1 MKLFLS
7 RLSGGR
13 SLYRRLADAVLLA
26 GVGLS
31 VYGWLASADSLR
43 QSENAAF
50 DAQAAAKVQ
59 RVVDYVDRYIDLCE
73 SLAAVFHSSVDVDRI
88 EFHQHVR
95 SLRIADRYPALQ
107 ALQYA
112 ARVPREQRAA
122 FEEAVRND
130 RSLRPEGYP
139 DYRIHPE
146 GDRDEYSPVVFNE
159 PMEGNEA
166 AFGYDH
172 AYDTDRRAVLERAR
186 DGARPMISPPLQLVQ
201 GSQPTRGLV
210 IRAPVY
216 AHGQPRDTPD
226 ERRLAYAGHVS
237 VVVRAADLL
246 RYALAD
252 HDASRYGVSVRDI
265 GDQSFQA
272 GEPGGSPQPVF
283 EGADVWT
290 HPYSAPPDADPADLR
305 LNVKAIGGRMWEI
318 AIARRPFD
326 PASQPYPLLVLLGGL
341 LGSAALWVALRVF
354 ADRYIRASE
363 LAERMSRQARESEA
377 RLRNVIDGTADGIL
391 TYDEQGRIASAN
403 TAALRMF
410 GRAEADM
417 LGRPMSALV
426 PLGDAARGGA
436 AVVFRPGTG
445 GEATGLRSDGRLFPM
460 ELSVSAVEF
469 DGARHYVAL
478 LRDISE
484 RRAAE
489 LAIEESQ
496 RQLRRADALRRTIYD
511 SAPFAIVATDLRGV
525 IQAINPAAEVL
536 LGYSAD
542 ELIGRATPVLY
553 HDRQEVAQRASQL
566 AAELGEPIE
575 PGAEV
580 FLARPRRGR
589 PDEREWTVVRKDGRR
604 VPVILVST
612 SMVSETGEPVG
623 FMGISY
629 DVTERKRA
637 EEHIRHMAHHDAL
650 TNLPNRVLLQER
662 LGAALVRARREG
674 DVLALMFIDL
684 DRFKNINDSL
694 GHHVGDAILKIVAE
708 RLHAAVRASDTVAR
722 MGGDE
727 FVVLLPKVA
736 QVSDCEAVA
745 QKMIAVLGEP
755 MQVGPHLLRVTPSI
769 GVATYP
775 EGGADPATLM
785 RAADAAMYHAKAQG
799 RNAYCMFNES
809 MTRHAAQ
816 RLALE
821 NDLHEALARGEM
833 HVVYQPQ
840 FECRSGRLVG
850 AEALVRWQ
858 RGTHGVVSPAEFIP
872 VAEENGLIVP
882 IGAWVLREACAQVRR
897 WEAATGAELR
907 VAVNLSPRQIESAD
921 LAERV
926 VATLREVDLPPHRL
940 ELEITESAIVRD
952 TLSTATVLARLRALG
967 ICIAIDD
974 FGIGYS
980 SLAYLRELPVDKFK
994 IDRSFL
1000 SAVPGSASDTR
1011 LAAAL
1016 IAMGHTLQVAL
1027 VAEGVETPEQLEF
1040 LRQHDCHEAQG
1051 YHLGRPMNAQAFEDL
1066 IRRQGGRADGGV
1078 ASMATEM
1085 APPAGIEP
1093 TSSA

>member
-1 MKLFLS
+1 MKFTLPGLS
-7 RLSGGR
+7 SRR
-13 SLYRRLADAVLLA
+13 ALYRRLADAVLVA
-26 GVGLS
+26 GLVLS
-31 VYGWLASADSLR
+31 VYGWQSSAQGLTDA
-43 QSENAAF
+43 EDDAF
-50 DAQAAAKVQ
+50 DALTVSRVQ
-59 RVVDYVDRYIDLCE
+59 RITDYLERYIDLSA
-73 SLAAVFHSSVDVDRI
+73 SLSALFHSSNDVDRV
-88 EFHQHVR
+88 EFNQHFR
-95 SLRIADRYPALQ
+95 SLHIPDRYPALQ
-107 ALQYA
+107 ALQFSQ
-112 ARVPREQRAA
+112 RVPGAQRDA
-122 FEEAVRND
+122 FEAAVRND
-130 RSLRPEGYP
+130 RSLRAEGYP
-139 DYRIHPE
+139 EFRIHPPGE
-146 GDRDEYSPVVFNE
+146 RDEYAPVIFNE
-159 PMEGNEA
+159 PMEGNES
-166 AFGYDH
+166 AFGHDH
-172 AYDTDRRAVLERAR
+172 AHEPARRRVLERAR
-186 DGARPMISPPLQLVQ
+186 DLARPALSPPLQLVQ
-201 GSQPTRGLV
+201 GTPPVKGLV
-210 IRAPVY
+210 IRSPVY
-216 AHGQPRDTPD
+216 AHGLPYETVEQ
-226 ERRLAYAGHVS
+226 RRQAYIGHVS

-252 HDASRYGVSVRDI
+252 HDASRYGVRIRDI
-265 GDQSFQA
+265 GNEAYRS
-272 GEPGGSPQPVF
+272 GEQHEPELLVF
-283 EGADVWT
+283 EGTDVWT
-290 HPYSAPPDADPADLR
+290 HPYTAPQQVDPDDQR
-305 LNVKAIGGRMWEI
+305 LTVKAVGGRMWEI
-318 AIARRPFD
+318 AVTRRPFD
-326 PASQPYPLLVLLGGL
+326 ATRQPYPLLVLLGGV
-341 LGSAALWVALRVF
+341 LGSVALWLALRVF
-354 ADRYIRASE
+354 ADRYTRASE
-363 LAERMSRQARESEA
+363 LAERMSRQARESET
-377 RLRNVIDGTADGIL
+377 RLRNVIDGTADGIV
-391 TYDEQGRIASAN
+391 TYDSRGTIVNAN
-403 TAALRMF
+403 AAALRMF
-410 GRAEADM
+410 GRTEDGLTGVAMASLM
-417 LGRPMSALV
+417 
-426 PLGDAARGGA
+426 PLEDGPDAAAVLFAPGGGHE
-436 AVVFRPGTG
+436 V
-445 GEATGLRSDGRLFPM
+445 TGLHPDGRLFPL
-460 ELSVSAVEF
+460 ELSVSAVDL
-469 DGARHYVAL
+469 DGERHFVGL

-525 IQAINPAAEVL
+525 IQAINPAAEIL

-553 HDRQEVAQRASQL
+553 HDRQEVALRASQL
-566 AAELGEPIE
+566 TAELGTPVE

-580 FLARPRRGR
+580 FLARARRGR
-589 PDEREWTVVRKDGRR
+589 PDEREWTLVRKDGRR

-612 SMVSETGEPVG
+612 SMVSDTGEPVG

-662 LGAALVRARREG
+662 LGAALVRARRES
-674 DVLALMFIDL
+674 DTLALMFIDL

-708 RLHAAVRASDTVAR
+708 RLHTAVRASDTVAR

-736 QVSDCEAVA
+736 HLNDCEVVA

-775 EGGADPATLM
+775 DGGADPATLM

-821 NDLHEALARGEM
+821 NDLHEALARNEM
-833 HVVYQPQ
+833 RVVYQPQ
-840 FECRSGRLVG
+840 FECSSGRLVG
-850 AEALVRWQ
+850 AEALVRWNRAGQ
-858 RGTHGVVSPAEFIP
+858 GMVSPAEFIP
-872 VAEENGLIVP
+872 VAEDNGLIVP
-882 IGAWVLREACAQVRR
+882 IGAWVLREACNQLRR
-897 WEAATGAELR
+897 WEDRTGVALR

-921 LAERV
+921 LADTV
-926 VATLREVDLPPHRL
+926 VATLRETGLAPQRL

-1000 SAVPGSASDTR
+1000 SAVPGSVADTR

-1051 YHLGRPMNAQAFEDL
+1051 YYLGRPMDADAFELL
-1066 IRRQGGRADGGV
+1066 IGRHRAGALPERV
-1078 ASMATEM
+1078 